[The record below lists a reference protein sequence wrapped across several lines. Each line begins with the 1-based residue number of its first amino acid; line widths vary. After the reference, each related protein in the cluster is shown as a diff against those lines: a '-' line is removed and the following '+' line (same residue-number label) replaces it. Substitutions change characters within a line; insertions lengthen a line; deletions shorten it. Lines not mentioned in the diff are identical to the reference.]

1 MWTMNTPELLD
12 FVKAIAD
19 ADRLRIIGLLAQK
32 PARFSEIVN
41 GMGFHPAD
49 AQRHLDQLIQ
59 NGIVQLADGIYDLNA
74 AALEKLARSH
84 LQGERRTFIPEPDLE
99 NDRRR
104 ILAAHLK
111 PDGTIKAIPAQSF
124 KLQVVLDY
132 LINAFTIGANYSE
145 KEVNMILAHFHPD
158 TAALRR
164 SLIDA
169 GMLERERN
177 GTRYWRPK

>member
-1 MWTMNTPELLD
+1 MNKPEMLD

-59 NGIVQLADGIYDLNA
+59 NDIIQLADGNYDLNA
-74 AALEKLARSH
+74 AALEKIARTQLQAERPALA
-84 LQGERRTFIPEPDLE
+84 LEPELE
-99 NDRRR
+99 NDHRR

-111 PDGTIKAIPAQSF
+111 PDGTIKTIPAQSF
-124 KLQVVLDY
+124 KLQVVMDY
-132 LINAFTIGANYSE
+132 LINAFTVGTNYTE
-145 KEVNMILAHFHPD
+145 KEVNVILSHFHPD

-164 SLIDA
+164 YMIEA
-169 GMLERERN
+169 GMLECERN

>member
-1 MWTMNTPELLD
+1 MNKQEMLD

-19 ADRLRIIGLLAQK
+19 VDRLRIIGLLAQK

-59 NGIVQLADGIYDLNA
+59 NGIIQLADGVYDLNA
-74 AALEKLARSH
+74 AALEKLARTQ
-84 LQGERRTFIPEPDLE
+84 LQAERPALVLEPELE

-111 PDGTIKAIPAQSF
+111 PDGTIKTIPVQSS

-132 LINAFTIGANYSE
+132 LINAFTLGANYSE
-145 KEVNMILAHFHPD
+145 KEVNVILAHFHPD

-164 SLIDA
+164 YLIDA

-177 GTRYWRPK
+177 GSRYWRTK